1 MPADDAT
8 STAPI
13 AVTGV
18 TGRLGGAVAR
28 RLALL
33 EVPLRLVA
41 RDPSRVP
48 QLPRSQVVAA
58 EFGDAAAVAAALDG
72 VRTVLMV
79 SAGETLDRV
88 DRHRTFVDAAAA
100 AGVTHVVYVSFFG
113 AAPRATFT
121 LARDHWATEEHIRA
135 SGLAH
140 TFLRDNLYLDF
151 LPEMVG
157 EDGLIRGPA
166 GSGRAAAVA
175 IDDVADV
182 AVAVLRA
189 PEQHRGATYD
199 LTGPE
204 ALTFTEMATV
214 LTRATGRPVSFHD
227 ETLEEAYRSR
237 ARYGAPGWQV
247 KAWVSTYTA
256 VARSELDGV
265 TDAVP
270 RLTGHPATS
279 LAELLRRRG

>member
-1 MPADDAT
+1 MPTGHAT

-28 RLALL
+28 RLARL

-48 QLPRSQVVAA
+48 QLPHSQVVAA
-58 EFGDAAAVAAALDG
+58 EFGDAAAVATALDG

-88 DRHRTFVDAAAA
+88 DRHRTFVDAAAT

-113 AAPRATFT
+113 AAPKATFT
-121 LARDHWATEEHIRA
+121 LARDHWATEEHLRA

-157 EDGLIRGPA
+157 EDGVIRGPA

-175 IDDVADV
+175 IEDVADV
-182 AVAVLRA
+182 AVAVLRS

-204 ALTFTEMATV
+204 VLTFTEMATV
-214 LTRATGRPVSFHD
+214 LTLATGRPVSFHD
-227 ETLEEAYRSR
+227 ETVEEAYRSR

-247 KAWVSTYTA
+247 EAWVSTYTA
-256 VARSELDGV
+256 VAQGELDGV

-279 LAELLRRRG
+279 LAELLRRPG

>member
-1 MPADDAT
+1 MLTDEATPAL
-8 STAPI
+8 PV

-18 TGRLGGAVAR
+18 TGRLGGAVAS
-28 RLALL
+28 RLAALG
-33 EVPLRLVA
+33 VPLRLLA
-41 RDPSRVP
+41 RDPSRAP
-48 QLPRSQVVAA
+48 RLPGSRVVAA
-58 EFGDAAAVAAALDG
+58 EFGDAAAVRSALNG

-100 AGVTHVVYVSFFG
+100 AGADHLVYVSFFG
-113 AAPRATFT
+113 AAPEATFT

-140 TFLRDNLYLDF
+140 TVLRDNLYLDF

-157 EDGLIRGPA
+157 EDGVIRGPA

-175 IDDVADV
+175 IDDVADA
-182 AVAVLRA
+182 AVAVLRS
-189 PEQHRGATYD
+189 PEQHRGATYE
-199 LTGPE
+199 LTGPQS
-204 ALTFTEMATV
+204 LTFAEMADV
-214 LTRATGRPVSFHD
+214 LAGATGRPVSFLD
-227 ETLEEAYRSR
+227 ETVEEAYASR
-237 ARYGAPGWQV
+237 ARYGAPDWQV
-247 KAWVSTYTA
+247 EAWVSTYTA
-256 VARSELDGV
+256 VARGELDGV

-279 LAELLRRRG
+279 LAELLRRPR

>member
-1 MPADDAT
+1 MPIDDAT

-28 RLALL
+28 RLAAL
-33 EVPLRLVA
+33 EVPLRLLA
-41 RDPSRVP
+41 RDLSRVP
-48 QLPRSQVVAA
+48 QLPGARVAPA
-58 EFGDAAAVAAALDG
+58 EFGDAAGVRAALEG

-88 DRHRTFVDAAAA
+88 DRHRTFVDDAAA
-100 AGVTHVVYVSFFG
+100 AGVDHLVYVSYFG

-151 LPEMVG
+151 LPEMAG
-157 EDGLIRGPA
+157 EDGVIRGPA

-175 IDDVADV
+175 IDDVADA
-182 AVAVLRA
+182 AVAVLRS

-204 ALTFTEMATV
+204 ALTFTEMAD
-214 LTRATGRPVSFHD
+214 LLARGTGRPVSFVD
-227 ETLEEAYRSR
+227 ETVEEAYASR
-237 ARYGAPGWQV
+237 VKYGAPGWQV
-247 KAWVSTYTA
+247 EAWVSTYAA
-256 VARSELDGV
+256 VARGELDGV

-279 LAELLRRRG
+279 LAELLRRPR